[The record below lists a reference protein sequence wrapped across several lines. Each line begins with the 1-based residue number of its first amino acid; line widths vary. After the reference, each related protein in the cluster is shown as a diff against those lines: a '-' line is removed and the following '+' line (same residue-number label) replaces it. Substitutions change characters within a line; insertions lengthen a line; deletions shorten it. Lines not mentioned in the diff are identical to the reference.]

1 MQNVVCCNHARM
13 RSSAGKATQSRRTQ
27 QCAAVKALKPLATVY
42 CGRVSHGRLSVGC
55 EARYACFCPGGMHQ
69 SVCGCEA

>member
-27 QCAAVKALKPLATVY
+27 QCAAVKTLKLLCTVDGFRTAGY
-42 CGRVSHGRLSVGC
+42 
-55 EARYACFCPGGMHQ
+55 P
-69 SVCGCEA
+69 